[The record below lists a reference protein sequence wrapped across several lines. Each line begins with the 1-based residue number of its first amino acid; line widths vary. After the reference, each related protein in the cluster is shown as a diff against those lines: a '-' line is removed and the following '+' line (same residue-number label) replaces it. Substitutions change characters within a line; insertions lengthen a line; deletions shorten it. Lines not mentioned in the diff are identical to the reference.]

1 MPTEYLSKACRR
13 FTFFVIADG
22 DLRVG
27 FFTSSLS
34 FPSTW
39 FGTAHHKP
47 LRIKLR
53 IHHEDLPVF
62 YLPLLAPFTPSV
74 RRGDYSQNSS
84 LNNSIISFHFTL
96 TVEIVDDFGAHDG
109 IKPATRIAV
118 KFGNLNHI
126 VFTALENETG

>member
-1 MPTEYLSKACRR
+1 VPTEYLSEACRR

-53 IHHEDLPVF
+53 FPRKVLSIFLS
-62 YLPLLAPFTPSV
+62 APFTPSV

-84 LNNSIISFHFTL
+84 LNNSIISFQFML
-96 TVEIVDDFGAHDG
+96 AAEIVDDFGAHDG